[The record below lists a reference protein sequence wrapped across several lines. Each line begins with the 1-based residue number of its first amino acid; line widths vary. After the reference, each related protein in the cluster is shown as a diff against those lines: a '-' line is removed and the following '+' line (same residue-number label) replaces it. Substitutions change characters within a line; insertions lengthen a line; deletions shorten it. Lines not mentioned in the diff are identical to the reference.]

1 MDNGELILL
10 DNVIADAP
18 WVEGG
23 QNTSF
28 GRTFMWMS
36 NEQKHVAHLTSCRKI
51 PENLKDSSSILIA
64 FLESKTI

>member
-36 NEQKHVAHLTSCRKI
+36 NEQKHVAHLTS
-51 PENLKDSSSILIA
+51 LSYVILYRSFKVILEGG
-64 FLESKTI
+64 FLL